1 MIDIIITK
9 FFPLCFNMAESFE
22 NLDNILCDW
31 VKEKIQ
37 KVLSRHWTV
46 VRSRKKKKKAISFLK
61 NDSEKILQQCQSAES
76 SKTKPNTKL
85 DVKLTLS

>member
-1 MIDIIITK
+1 MASVFYISFVFSNTHCVLSQCILTLELVLAYDLYLEDRGMIDIIITK

-37 KVLSRHWTV
+37 KVLSRH
-46 VRSRKKKKKAISFLK
+46 
-61 NDSEKILQQCQSAES
+61 
-76 SKTKPNTKL
+76 
-85 DVKLTLS
+85 